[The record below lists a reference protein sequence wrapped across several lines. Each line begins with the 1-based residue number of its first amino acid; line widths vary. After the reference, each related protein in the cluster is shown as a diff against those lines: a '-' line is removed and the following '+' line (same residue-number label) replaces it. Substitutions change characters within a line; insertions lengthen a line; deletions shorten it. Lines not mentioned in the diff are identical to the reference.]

1 MTKYGLTS
9 KQKKL
14 FDFIKS
20 YMKKNSVAPSFEE
33 MMKATGYKSKASI
46 FHIIKQL
53 EQRKWIIR
61 LPGKNRSIQ
70 INR

>member
-1 MTKYGLTS
+1 
-9 KQKKL
+9 
-14 FDFIKS
+14 
-20 YMKKNSVAPSFEE
+20 MKKNSVAPSFEE

-70 INR
+70 INP

>member
-1 MTKYGLTS
+1 MKYGLTS

-33 MMKATGYKSKASI
+33 MMKATGYKSKSYI
-46 FHIIKQL
+46 FQIIKQL
-53 EQRKWIIR
+53 EHRKWLTR

-70 INR
+70 INP

>member
-1 MTKYGLTS
+1 MKYGLTA

-20 YMKKNSVAPSFEE
+20 YMKKQSVAPSYQD
-33 MMKATGYKSKASI
+33 MMDATGYKSKSSLNAI
-46 FHIIKQL
+46 VNQL

-70 INR
+70 INP

>member
-20 YMKKNSVAPSFEE
+20 MKKNSVAPSYEQ
-33 MMKATGYKSKASI
+33 MMKATGYKSKSSI
-46 FHIIKQL
+46 FQIIKQL
-53 EQRKWIIR
+53 EQRKWLTR

-70 INR
+70 INP